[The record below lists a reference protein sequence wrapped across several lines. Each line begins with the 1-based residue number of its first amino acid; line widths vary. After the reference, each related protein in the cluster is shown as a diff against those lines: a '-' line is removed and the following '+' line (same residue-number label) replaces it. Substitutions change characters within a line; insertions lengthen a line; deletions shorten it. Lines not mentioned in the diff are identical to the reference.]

1 MGLKK
6 EVKAAIVEKYGERP
20 GNTGSTEV
28 QIAMLT
34 ERINYLNETHLK
46 AHRHDNHTRDG
57 LIKMVGQ
64 RRRLLKYLMAQD
76 APKYRDM
83 LAKLGLRK

>member
-34 ERINYLNETHLK
+34 
-46 AHRHDNHTRDG
+46 
-57 LIKMVGQ
+57 
-64 RRRLLKYLMAQD
+64 
-76 APKYRDM
+76 
-83 LAKLGLRK
+83 

>member
-1 MGLKK
+1 MALTK
-6 EVKAAIVEKYGERP
+6 EQTAAIVEKFGDKP

-28 QIAMLT
+28 QIALLT
-34 ERINYLNETHLK
+34 ERINRLNESHLK
-46 AHRHDNHTRDG
+46 AHRHDNHSRYG

-76 APKYRDM
+76 AAKYRDL

>member
-1 MGLKK
+1 MSLTK
-6 EVKAAIVEKYGERP
+6 EAKAAIVEKFGERA

-34 ERINYLNETHLK
+34 ERINNLNEAHLK
-46 AHRHDNHTRDG
+46 SHRHDHHSRHG

-76 APKYRDM
+76 PAKYRS
-83 LAKLGLRK
+83 LLTKLGLRK